1 MLFRQLQELVHQCI
15 RLKNLHLLEQA
26 LALYIEYTSHTSNKA
41 FFQTFLDG
49 IGANGEEFIRV
60 HYQYF
65 KMIDNL
71 VAGRNPFVQSM
82 HQDTEKLIGFLEQQ
96 PLSVHQDVFYNKT
109 VVKADIKGDVYHF
122 DNLSVTNAS
131 LPFFVFVDQVDLSY
145 PSLPIIYTHD
155 KLYLKNTAYART
167 VHSELVA
174 QLENCYF
181 KATGGLL
188 RADAPPL
195 VGLLAIE
202 MVYRWL
208 TFWYQNKYMLTNV
221 KYTLCSGES
230 KVIERA
236 SAFKTIYYFL
246 FDLFWLFRVASVP
259 KVIKYMY
266 GVFDLFAAYASSPVQ
281 SVYGVYQEE
290 QFTLEDL
297 GFSLGYSLLFSVPEN
312 RQLFLQVLSQLADQG
327 YVVEWGWALLCIH
340 HQKHYQSWNVV
351 NSWSYF
357 HPVYFLFF
365 VEQGR
370 LTLPLEGPQPNVV
383 VFSLFVKYLIQ
394 EHRVK
399 VDVLLEI
406 ICLLDCVFMSE
417 AEPVLFQDLFQGRC
431 DRLQFDRFYAF
442 IQNFQ
447 ARERETKTTTSL
459 LYRWLCGETGVEAVQ
474 VRHRLMASASVQL
487 EVGTRPVVHIELPR
501 LLMHEVYSTFS
512 QSQLV
517 HYVVTHDVDPSNAV
531 LFQDVEAWEPS
542 ELEEF
547 RLPVTEIAVNEGSTK
562 AFENS
567 VVTETIQNSL
577 DAIRSHAHVRAEV
590 RCEVGEDE
598 QFYIYKISDF
608 VGMSPEN
615 LLSLMIPFLS
625 SKEVGG
631 QLTTGEMGSGFFN
644 VYRESELVFIDST
657 LHGRRTLIVDEPVV
671 EHGRVVDLV
680 RRVQVLHIEDSGRRQ
695 TDIYV
700 CISKGF
706 QLSGFSMF
714 IKNVLCFIPDVPI
727 YLNNELIHVPTVPL
741 LETELFLATHIGKP
755 DMQSYVLTKGVPFS
769 PLYEF
774 IKTSGLFQFPSSEY
788 LASEFQTGI
797 LVQLKHNVFTPVQTR
812 ARISLLPEV
821 VKPLK
826 QFLLDALYVSLLTK
840 ISEGS
845 ILNVNYYLPNFT
857 SPLHWCNCY
866 PAGPRKCF

>member
-1 MLFRQLQELVHQCI
+1 M
-15 RLKNLHLLEQA
+15 
-26 LALYIEYTSHTSNKA
+26 
-41 FFQTFLDG
+41 
-49 IGANGEEFIRV
+49 
-60 HYQYF
+60 
-65 KMIDNL
+65 
-71 VAGRNPFVQSM
+71 
-82 HQDTEKLIGFLEQQ
+82 
-96 PLSVHQDVFYNKT
+96 
-109 VVKADIKGDVYHF
+109 
-122 DNLSVTNAS
+122 
-131 LPFFVFVDQVDLSY
+131 
-145 PSLPIIYTHD
+145 
-155 KLYLKNTAYART
+155 
-167 VHSELVA
+167 
-174 QLENCYF
+174 
-181 KATGGLL
+181 
-188 RADAPPL
+188 
-195 VGLLAIE
+195 
-202 MVYRWL
+202 
-208 TFWYQNKYMLTNV
+208 
-221 KYTLCSGES
+221 
-230 KVIERA
+230 
-236 SAFKTIYYFL
+236 
-246 FDLFWLFRVASVP
+246 
-259 KVIKYMY
+259 
-266 GVFDLFAAYASSPVQ
+266 
-281 SVYGVYQEE
+281 
-290 QFTLEDL
+290 
-297 GFSLGYSLLFSVPEN
+297 
-312 RQLFLQVLSQLADQG
+312 
-327 YVVEWGWALLCIH
+327 
-340 HQKHYQSWNVV
+340 
-351 NSWSYF
+351 
-357 HPVYFLFF
+357 
-365 VEQGR
+365 
-370 LTLPLEGPQPNVV
+370 
-383 VFSLFVKYLIQ
+383 
-394 EHRVK
+394 
-399 VDVLLEI
+399 
-406 ICLLDCVFMSE
+406 
-417 AEPVLFQDLFQGRC
+417 
-431 DRLQFDRFYAF
+431 
-442 IQNFQ
+442 
-447 ARERETKTTTSL
+447 
-459 LYRWLCGETGVEAVQ
+459 
-474 VRHRLMASASVQL
+474 RHRLMASASVQL
-487 EVGTRPVVHIELPR
+487 GTRPVVHIELPR

-700 CISKGF
+700 CISKTEGF

-741 LETELFLATHIGKP
+741 LESELFLATHIGKP

-857 SPLHWCNCY
+857 SPAALVQLLPGRSKKVLLEGYGSITQINPFLVYSNYPGTGVSFADMLHSVYVRFGNANMDLEEVQRQFRAECPPLLLKVVMQWLQTKNRLTVSPSLQLKPITPEVLSVDVQERLKVILTAFVSVFWNLGKSLRIVNFKNRVGPKVLFMNEESTVTAY
-866 PAGPRKCF
+866 YNDSLHAITINYYYVAKNVSKKALSQFFSVFNSPTLNSFMMLLQSLEQNALWRTFLSNSSDNDLVHELEHARRNNGHNVGRTFDITYTPEMIHSEMLAGGHDNITLKLAPVLPSKTYTFDEGALAVYKLMLANRFFEFLYTTLK